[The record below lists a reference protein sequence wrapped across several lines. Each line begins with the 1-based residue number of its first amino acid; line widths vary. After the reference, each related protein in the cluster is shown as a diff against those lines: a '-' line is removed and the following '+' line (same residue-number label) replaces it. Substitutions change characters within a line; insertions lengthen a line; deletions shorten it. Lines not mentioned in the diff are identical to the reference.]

1 MEIDLIVHGTPAP
14 QGSKTRTRY
23 GMKESSEKVGPWR
36 EAVVSE
42 VLRSGY
48 QYMLLD
54 EPLEAD
60 IVFHLRRIQS
70 HYRTGS
76 RAGELKPDAPEFV
89 MKPPDVDKLVRS
101 TLDGLTQSGVIKDDS
116 RFVRITAEKR
126 YSDSAFVGAVITIRT
141 IEEQR

>member
-1 MEIDLIVHGTPAP
+1 MQITVHGTPGP

-42 VLRSGY
+42 VLRCNL
-48 QYMLLD
+48 QHTMLD

-60 IVFHLRRIQS
+60 IVFWLRRPMG

-76 RAGELKPDAPEFV
+76 KAGELKPTAPVFV
-89 MKPPDVDKLVRS
+89 TAAPDVDKLVRS
-101 TLDGLTQSGVIKDDS
+101 TFDGLTQSGVVKDDS
-116 RFVRITAEKR
+116 RFVRLVTEKR
-126 YSDSAFVGAVITIRT
+126 YTDTGFTGAVITIRT
-141 IEEQR
+141 LATDL